1 MEALSE
7 KGIHLKMG
15 AERFP
20 TMASGS
26 SLKGWEVGKYLGRK
40 MGRQSEERSKF
51 VALWRMRANTKE
63 ETKEWVGDVE
73 RAEV

>member
-1 MEALSE
+1 
-7 KGIHLKMG
+7 
-15 AERFP
+15 
-20 TMASGS
+20 
-26 SLKGWEVGKYLGRK
+26 